1 MEYGF
6 TQKLF
11 GYFYHSSCMKQ
22 AAKQKQAGICIYYE
36 KCKGH
41 RQIQTHE
48 FLLHGGIFYRLK
60 P

>member
-22 AAKQKQAGICIYYE
+22 AAKQKLNINKKAIKQEYVSIMKMRKTLANPD
-36 KCKGH
+36 
-41 RQIQTHE
+41 
-48 FLLHGGIFYRLK
+48 L
-60 P
+60 